1 MTNENLKILI
11 GLHKNVKE
19 LDNKTLTIARKY
31 GLSFSQFMVLEALLS
46 KGVLSISEVRD
57 SILSSVGTISLVISN
72 LEKMGHIRRDP
83 DKNDKRICLI
93 SLTDKGRDTI
103 SKIVPENEKMIDKYM
118 KKLDNRERKIL
129 LELLKKLGGKNG

>member
-72 LEKMGHIRRDP
+72 LEKMGHIRRHP